1 MPPDEPTSEEQ
12 LEQLPEDNDTP
23 FRPAEPT
30 LDDSVNTPTQQH
42 LDDTHPA
49 TDTGIDSDELYQE
62 GITGASGVSE
72 PSVPPGDDEPVD
84 DTSAEP
90 TG

>member
-23 FRPAEPT
+23 FRPADPP
-30 LDDSVNTPTQQH
+30 LDDSINTPTQQH

-49 TDTGIDSDELYQE
+49 TDTSLDSDELYQE
-62 GITGASGVSE
+62 GIAGAAGVSD
-72 PSVPPGDDEPVD
+72 PSVPPSDDEPVD
-84 DTSAEP
+84 DTSIEP
-90 TG
+90 TS